1 MKVSLFTDGD
11 CTGCVKLQAP
21 ELDGNDSPP
30 RVVVGVLDGS
40 GSMSGKPLQDAKL
53 ALQWVVRQLRPN
65 VDSFGLVY
73 FSSEAK
79 LQIPVTVV
87 TDTNS
92 LAMRTAIASLQTAG
106 STNLEA
112 GLRLALEQ
120 LPEAGGGSLV
130 LATDGIPNIGA
141 TSAADLVGVLR
152 AGAAGKD
159 GDVRLDTAGLG
170 PQHNEDLLTSLASE
184 LDGVYTFLETSAAIQ
199 DWAATRLGDA
209 LTVSARQV
217 ECTVHGSVALR
228 LEGVSASGQ
237 TVKYPTMSSGEVK
250 HILVT
255 LADTPL
261 AATVE
266 YLDNDGAMDQ
276 FRVTHV
282 ETDTLLVDVQRNRWK
297 FVDAVQ
303 QAKAHA
309 DQGQLEQAQAT
320 LQAAIDQMEASP
332 SHLQPPVLEFL
343 ERMQELIPMYHST
356 LAYTSLGRQR
366 TTEAARGYAMERDV
380 GGRGLASA
388 FTNPG
393 QALMRQLSAPPAAP
407 EGGGAEAAV
416 APPASSLPLPP
427 PNMMRSL
434 SVGAA
439 AASLSPPSQWKWMG
453 EGRYTDFLPEQ
464 QRLLE
469 EAFRR
474 QDKTVEYRIDGATY
488 TAYLEP
494 MVQMNQST
502 KFVRQIKRCAAT

>member
-1 MKVSLFTDGD
+1 MMQISLFTDGD
-11 CTGCVKLQAP
+11 RTGCVKLQAP
-21 ELDGNDSPP
+21 ELADSDSPP

-73 FSSEAK
+73 FASEAK

-130 LATDGIPNIGA
+130 LATDGIPNVGA
-141 TSAADLVGVLR
+141 TLAADLVGVLR
-152 AGAAGKD
+152 AGAAGKAE
-159 GDVRLDTAGLG
+159 VRLDTAGLG

-184 LDGVYTFLETSAAIQ
+184 LDGVYTFLESSDAIQ

-261 AATVE
+261 SVTVE
-266 YLDNDGAMDQ
+266 YLDNDGALD
-276 FRVTHV
+276 HICV
-282 ETDTLLVDVQRNRWK
+282 EEVNTNPLLVDVQRNRWK
-297 FVDAVQ
+297 FIDAVQ

-309 DQGQLEQAQAT
+309 DQGQLEQAQAV

-332 SHLQPPVLEFL
+332 SNQQPPVLEFL
-343 ERMQELIPMYHST
+343 ERMRELIPMYHST

-366 TTEAARGYAMERDV
+366 TTEAARGYTMERDV

-407 EGGGAEAAV
+407 EGGGAAAAA
-416 APPASSLPLPP
+416 APPATTLPP
-427 PNMMRSL
+427 PPPRMLRSL
-434 SVGAA
+434 SVGVSPAA
-439 AASLSPPSQWKWMG
+439 PVWQWMD
-453 EGRYTDFLPEQ
+453 EGKSERYMDFLPEQ

-469 EAFRR
+469 DALAR
-474 QDKTVEYRIDGATY
+474 QDKTVEYVIGSTWY

-502 KFVRQIKRCAAT
+502 KFVRQIKRHLVS